1 MGQKQDV
8 KIYGICGA
16 AHVCNLSLTT
26 VKAETGLFYQLLVD
40 VSHI

>member
-8 KIYGICGA
+8 TIYGICGA
-16 AHVCNLSLTT
+16 AHVCNISLTI
-26 VKAETGLFYQLLVD
+26 VKAETGMFYQLLVN

>member
-1 MGQKQDV
+1 MVQKQNV

-16 AHVCNLSLTT
+16 AHICNLSLTI
-26 VKAETGLFYQLLVD
+26 VKAETGLFYQLLVN

>member
-16 AHVCNLSLTT
+16 AQVCNQSLTI
-26 VKAETGLFYQLLVD
+26 VKAERGLFYQLVN